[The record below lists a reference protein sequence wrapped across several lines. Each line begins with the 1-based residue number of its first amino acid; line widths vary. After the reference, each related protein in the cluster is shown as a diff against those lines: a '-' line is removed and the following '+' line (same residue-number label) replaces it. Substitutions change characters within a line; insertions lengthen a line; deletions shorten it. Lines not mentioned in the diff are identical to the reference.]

1 MSDDT
6 GILIFL
12 AVGVLVVIGIVVF
25 GVLSSRRKKNATSRT
40 FSVRSGRIGTQ
51 PFLESSD
58 LALDDKRQE
67 ELFRLT
73 YEIGGSLQIPSDD
86 EPDDRT
92 VHISRIGRS
101 LRAGFPQ
108 AKIGLSVYF
117 REWENSEFPARFPV
131 RGDHGTTAVTMDAA
145 GVTALDANSSIV
157 WTSPWPA
164 LRFSNGP
171 DLVLL
176 DGAGKTVRLQ
186 PADAQPEFE
195 EIVIKYGTLQQ
206 MHF

>member
-1 MSDDT
+1 VSDDT

-12 AVGVLVVIGIVVF
+12 GVGVLVVIGIVVF
-25 GVLSSRRKKNATSRT
+25 GVLSSKRKKNATTRT
-40 FSVRSGRIGTQ
+40 FTVRPGEIGSQ

-58 LALDDKRQE
+58 IALDDKRQE

-73 YEIGGSLQIPSDD
+73 YEIGDELQIPSDD
-86 EPDDRT
+86 EPDGRT
-92 VHISRIGRS
+92 VHISRVSRS

-108 AKIGLSVYF
+108 AKIGLAAYF

-131 RGDHGTTAVTMDAA
+131 RGDHGTTAVSMDAA
-145 GVTALDANSSIV
+145 GVTALDANSGIV
-157 WTSPWPA
+157 WTSPWSA

-186 PADAQPEFE
+186 PADAQPEIE
-195 EIVIKYGTLQQ
+195 EIVIKYGTLKQ

>member
-1 MSDDT
+1 MIDDT

-12 AVGVLVVIGIVVF
+12 GVGVLVVIGIVVF
-25 GVLSSRRKKNATSRT
+25 GVLSSKRKKNATMRT
-40 FSVRSGRIGTQ
+40 FTVRPGEIGSQ
-51 PFLESSD
+51 PFLESND
-58 LALDDKRQE
+58 IALDDKRQE

-73 YEIGGSLQIPSDD
+73 YEIGGELQIPSDD
-86 EPDDRT
+86 EPDGRT
-92 VHISRIGRS
+92 VRISRVSRS

-108 AKIGLSVYF
+108 AKIGMSAYF

-145 GVTALDANSSIV
+145 GVTALDANSGIV
-157 WTSPWPA
+157 WTSPWSA

-176 DGAGKTVRLQ
+176 DSAGKTVRLH
-186 PADAQPEFE
+186 PADAQPEIE